1 MPHRLLRCDAGIV
14 WPSRP
19 AVDQHFATHHLP
31 GEHQPMT
38 IVDVGAPDCASD
50 PGSLCEWMWEH
61 TGLDFFALHADAVL
75 TGAAHILLI
84 VLISLLARALI
95 YRAINH
101 LTRLTAEGETPV
113 MLRPLRAPARRA

>member
-1 MPHRLLRCDAGIV
+1 
-14 WPSRP
+14 
-19 AVDQHFATHHLP
+19 
-31 GEHQPMT
+31 MT
-38 IVDVGAPDCASD
+38 IVDVSAPDCASD

-75 TGAAHILLI
+75 TGTAHILLI

-101 LTRLTAEGETPV
+101 LTKLTAEGETPV
-113 MLRPLRAPARRA
+113 MLRPLRAPARRALNRAVSAERRQQRALALGSLLKSVTSFLSLIHI